1 MTFPAIRAVV
11 APVTLIMM
19 ASCSPGTQ
27 LDIPDDVV
35 TTSAGVKRIDTMV
48 WEDRTKNRREVMVTI
63 EIPPGRDHVVLEP
76 AGGDSAVAADGTD
89 GLKIL
94 EVNSV
99 AVLVPSKLRHIEVRP
114 GNEDALKTVLLV
126 ELARCDSLV
135 FFVRDSVAGRP
146 LVRHM
151 LGQTHDFPS
160 CCLTVGRAEP
170 E

>member
-1 MTFPAIRAVV
+1 MGADSVTWKDRMT
-11 APVTLIMM
+11 
-19 ASCSPGTQ
+19 
-27 LDIPDDVV
+27 
-35 TTSAGVKRIDTMV
+35 
-48 WEDRTKNRREVMVTI
+48 WEDRTKDRRKVMVTI
-63 EIPPGRDHVVLEP
+63 QIPPGRDHVVLEP

-99 AVLVPSKLRHIEVRP
+99 AVLAPSKLRHIEVRP

-146 LVRHM
+146 LVRRM
-151 LGQTHDFPS
+151 LRQEHKFPD
-160 CCLTVGRAEP
+160 CCSTVRRGAP

>member
-1 MTFPAIRAVV
+1 MGADSVTWKDRMT
-11 APVTLIMM
+11 
-19 ASCSPGTQ
+19 
-27 LDIPDDVV
+27 
-35 TTSAGVKRIDTMV
+35 
-48 WEDRTKNRREVMVTI
+48 WEDRTKDRRKVMVTI
-63 EIPPGRDHVVLEP
+63 QIPPGRDHVVLEP

-94 EVNSV
+94 EVDSV
-99 AVLVPSKLRHIEVRP
+99 AVLAPSKLRHIEVRP

-146 LVRHM
+146 LVKRM
-151 LGQTHDFPS
+151 LRQEHKFPD
-160 CCLTVGRAEP
+160 CCSTVRRGEP